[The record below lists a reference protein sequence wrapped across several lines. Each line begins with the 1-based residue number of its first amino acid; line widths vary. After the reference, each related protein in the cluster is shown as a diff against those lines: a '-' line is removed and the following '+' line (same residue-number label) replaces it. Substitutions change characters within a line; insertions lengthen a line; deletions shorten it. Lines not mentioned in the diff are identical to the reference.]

1 MGTLFFTKAAR
12 IYNGAKTASWT
23 SGAGKTGQL
32 LGKKL
37 QYFLTPQTKINS
49 KWIKDLKCKARNYK
63 APRGNHRQYT
73 LWHISQQDPL
83 WPTSLSDG
91 K

>member
-1 MGTLFFTKAAR
+1 MEKGQSL
-12 IYNGAKTASWT
+12 I

-49 KWIKDLKCKARNYK
+49 KWIKDLKGKARNYK
-63 APRGNHRQYT
+63 ALRGKHRKYT
-73 LWHISQQDPL
+73 LEYKSQQDPL
-83 WPTSLSDG
+83 
-91 K
+91 